1 MEFKEICACMH
12 AYAEA
17 AGAGPLSLPLSLST
31 RSPKSLIPFGQGG
44 SVFFPFSFCQHKGR
58 RDSKSVLPLFTKEL
72 IT

>member
-17 AGAGPLSLPLSLST
+17 AGAGPLSLSLPT
-31 RSPKSLIPFGQGG
+31 RSPKRLLPFGQGG
-44 SVFFPFSFCQHKGR
+44 SVFFPFSFCHHKGR
-58 RDSKSVLPLFTKEL
+58 RDSKSALPLFTKEL